1 MLKLKLQ
8 YFGHLMRRTDS
19 LERPGCWARLKAGRE
34 GDDRGWDGWM
44 ISLTWWAWV
53 WASFRIW
60 WWTGKPGCSPWG
72 CKELERLNDW
82 TELSIRLA
90 AVTQT
95 IKKSPKHLVLRILE
109 TKIIV
114 LAKGLFFGWVIT
126 TDLHHFR
133 NWIWEWFKIFSIC
146 TFKRTIINPL
156 HFNIATLLGKQLHFQ
171 KLVRIV
177 VWFQIFSN
185 MFDFWPTARQLD
197 SGVWCLTSSVPMKH
211 MTKIHPDLSW
221 ENKDLMTL

>member
-1 MLKLKLQ
+1 
-8 YFGHLMRRTDS
+8 MRRTDS
-19 LERPGCWARLKAGRE
+19 LERPWCWARLKAGRE

-156 HFNIATLLGKQLHFQ
+156 HFNIATLLGKQLRFS
-171 KLVRIV
+171 KTSENSGLVSDFLKY
-177 VWFQIFSN
+177 VWFLADCKTTRF
-185 MFDFWPTARQLD
+185 
-197 SGVWCLTSSVPMKH
+197 WCLMLNLICGNEAYDKNTSWPELGK
-211 MTKIHPDLSW
+211 
-221 ENKDLMTL
+221 